1 MNLLPLLA
9 PTALLLSSGH
19 QQISSSSRASTP
31 CMGFF
36 DQLQEGLASAFE
48 NDDELGEQGPAGLKK
63 KVQAYKVT
71 FKGPEPKG
79 FFEQQAI
86 TEAQALPN
94 QKMKDVADA
103 AGIPIRYSCMEGTCK
118 ICRVNVDGQEVMAC
132 TARMPKRDV
141 EIEYREVKGVE
152 MPKGNVKPTGG
163 FPKVPLPG
171 GFELPKGVPE
181 MPNLGDGA
189 GGLPNP
195 FAAPEPRNP
204 TLAER
209 LALEERLREE
219 EEAKNPKKGGWP
231 FG

>member
-1 MNLLPLLA
+1 M
-9 PTALLLSSGH
+9 
-19 QQISSSSRASTP
+19 
-31 CMGFF
+31 
-36 DQLQEGLASAFE
+36 
-48 NDDELGEQGPAGLKK
+48 
-63 KVQAYKVT
+63 
-71 FKGPEPKG
+71 
-79 FFEQQAI
+79 
-86 TEAQALPN
+86 
-94 QKMKDVADA
+94 
-103 AGIPIRYSCMEGTCK
+103 
-118 ICRVNVDGQEVMAC
+118 NVDGQEVMAC

-181 MPNLGDGA
+181 MPNLGDGG

-195 FAAPEPRNP
+195 FAAPKPRKP

>member
-19 QQISSSSRASTP
+19 QQISSSSSSRASTP

-36 DQLQEGLASAFE
+36 DQLQENLAAAFE

-63 KVQAYKVT
+63 KVQAITVT

-103 AGIPIRYSCMEGTCK
+103 AGIPIRYSW
-118 ICRVNVDGQEVMAC
+118 MAG

-181 MPNLGDGA
+181 MPSLGDGA

-195 FAAPEPRNP
+195 FAAPEPRKP

-219 EEAKNPKKGGWP
+219 EEAKNPKKGGSWP
-231 FG
+231 F